1 MTTTVISLNT
11 SMDVISKYK
20 QLVEASANGESLYVR
35 AREVIKALK
44 EDNLITNGDEGTA
57 IAQVVAQLSGSASS
71 QAMSTALAWESAE
84 KELVLKKEELE
95 KKIDLLKIEATKAE
109 YDADLAKV
117 TKNAA
122 EAKMIREYGANII
135 YVNGSVATLP
145 DEGRAYE
152 EIKSMKQATL
162 NAEATNYGIKAQ
174 TEQAHASIHKLV
186 ADTYVN
192 HGMYSGYTV
201 SEHGIT
207 GTQKLNTGYVTLS
220 EMNRV
225 VAGEQAKGYVLNA
238 YSNAAS
244 SSAGMIGTLVAA
256 EIPGLDP
263 TQYLQ
268 TWKSAVDKL
277 NNLVVPTITPSSIS
291 F

>member
-95 KKIDLLKIEATKAE
+95 RKIDLLKLEATKAE

-174 TEQAHASIHKLV
+174 TEQAYASIHKLV

-201 SEHGIT
+201 AENGIT

>member
-1 MTTTVISLNT
+1 MTTTVISLDT

-44 EDNLITNGDEGTA
+44 EDNLITNGDEGAA

-109 YDADLAKV
+109 HDVDLAKV

-122 EAKMIREYGANII
+122 EAKMIREYGANIV
-135 YVNGSVATLP
+135 YVNGEVATLP

-152 EIKSMKQATL
+152 EIKSMKQSTL

-174 TEQAHASIHKLV
+174 TEQAYASIHKLV

-201 SEHGIT
+201 AENGIT

>member
-1 MTTTVISLNT
+1 MTTTVISLDT

-95 KKIDLLKIEATKAE
+95 KKIDLLKIETTKAE

-152 EIKSMKQATL
+152 EIKSMKQSTL

-174 TEQAHASIHKLV
+174 TEQAYASIHKLV

-201 SEHGIT
+201 AENGIT

>member
-1 MTTTVISLNT
+1 MTKTDIRKDTTK
-11 SMDVISKYK
+11 DVDSKYK

-71 QAMSTALAWESAE
+71 QAMSTALAWEGAE
-84 KELVLKKEELE
+84 KDLVLKKEELE
-95 KKIDLLKIEATKAE
+95 KKIDLLKLEATKAE

-122 EAKMIREYGANII
+122 EAKMIREYGANIV

-152 EIKSMKQATL
+152 EIKSMKQSTL

-192 HGMYSGYTV
+192 HGMYFGYTIT
-201 SEHGIT
+201 ENGIT
-207 GTQKLNTGYVTLS
+207 GTQKLSTGYVTLS

-225 VAGEQAKGYVLNA
+225 VAGEQAKGFVLNA

-277 NNLVVPTITPSSIS
+277 NDLAVPIITPSAIS

>member
-1 MTTTVISLNT
+1 MTTTVISLDT

-71 QAMSTALAWESAE
+71 QAMSTALAWEGAE
-84 KELVLKKEELE
+84 KDLVLKKEELE

-122 EAKMIREYGANII
+122 EAKMIREYGANIV

-152 EIKSMKQATL
+152 EIKSMKQSTL

-192 HGMYSGYTV
+192 HGMYFGYTIT
-201 SEHGIT
+201 ENGIT
-207 GTQKLNTGYVTLS
+207 GTQKLSTGYVTLS

-225 VAGEQAKGYVLNA
+225 VAGEQAKGFVLNA

-277 NNLVVPTITPSSIS
+277 NDLAVPIITPSAIS

>member
-44 EDNLITNGDEGTA
+44 EDNLITNGDEGAA

-95 KKIDLLKIEATKAE
+95 KKIDLLKIETTKAE
-109 YDADLAKV
+109 CDADLAKV

-152 EIKSMKQATL
+152 EIKSMKQSTL

-174 TEQAHASIHKLV
+174 TEQAYASIHKLV

-201 SEHGIT
+201 AENGIT
-207 GTQKLNTGYVTLS
+207 GTQKLSTGYVTLS

>member
-1 MTTTVISLNT
+1 MTTTVISLDT

-20 QLVEASANGESLYVR
+20 LLIEASANGESLYVR

-44 EDNLITNGDEGTA
+44 EDNLITNGDEGAA
-57 IAQVVAQLSGSASS
+57 IAQVVAQLSGSASG
-71 QAMSTALAWESAE
+71 QAMSTALAWEGAE
-84 KELVLKKEELE
+84 KDLVLKKEELE
-95 KKIDLLKIEATKAE
+95 KRIDLLKLEATKAE
-109 YDADLAKV
+109 HDADLAKI

-122 EAKMIREYGANII
+122 EAKMIREYGSNII

-162 NAEATNYGIKAQ
+162 NAEATEKSIESQ
-174 TEQAHASIHKLV
+174 TKQSMASTHKLI

-192 HGMYSGYTV
+192 HGMYAGYTIT
-201 SEHGIT
+201 ENGIT
-207 GTQKLNTGYVTLS
+207 GTQRLSTGYVTLS

-277 NNLVVPTITPSSIS
+277 NNLTVPIITPSSIT

>member
-1 MTTTVISLNT
+1 MTTTVISLDT

-44 EDNLITNGDEGTA
+44 EDNLITNGDEGAA

-109 YDADLAKV
+109 YDAGLAKV

-122 EAKMIREYGANII
+122 EAKMIREYGANIV

-152 EIKSMKQATL
+152 EIKSMKQSTL

-201 SEHGIT
+201 AENGIT
-207 GTQKLNTGYVTLS
+207 GTQKLSTGYVTLS

>member
-11 SMDVISKYK
+11 SLDVVSKYK

-44 EDNLITNGDEGTA
+44 EDNLITNGDEGAA

-122 EAKMIREYGANII
+122 EAKMIREYGSNIV
-135 YVNGSVATLP
+135 YVNGSVSTLP
-145 DEGRAYE
+145 NEGRAYE

-201 SEHGIT
+201 AENGIT
-207 GTQKLNTGYVTLS
+207 GTQKLSTGYVTLS

>member
-122 EAKMIREYGANII
+122 EAKMIREYGANIV

-152 EIKSMKQATL
+152 EIKSMKQSTL

-201 SEHGIT
+201 AENGIT
-207 GTQKLNTGYVTLS
+207 GTQKLSTGYVTLS

>member
-1 MTTTVISLNT
+1 MTTTVISLDT

-71 QAMSTALAWESAE
+71 QAMSTALEWERSE

-95 KKIDLLKIEATKAE
+95 KKIDLLKLEATKAE

-122 EAKMIREYGANII
+122 EAKMIREYGANIV

-152 EIKSMKQATL
+152 EIKSMKQSTL

-192 HGMYSGYTV
+192 HGMYFGYTIT
-201 SEHGIT
+201 ENGIT

-277 NNLVVPTITPSSIS
+277 NNLVVPTITPSSII

>member
-57 IAQVVAQLSGSASS
+57 ISQVVAQLSGSASS

-109 YDADLAKV
+109 YDTGLAKV

-122 EAKMIREYGANII
+122 EAKMIREYGANIV

-152 EIKSMKQATL
+152 EIKSMKQSTL

-207 GTQKLNTGYVTLS
+207 GTQKLITGYVTLS

-225 VAGEQAKGYVLNA
+225 VAGEQAKGFVLNA

-277 NNLVVPTITPSSIS
+277 NNLVVPIITPSSIS

>member
-11 SMDVISKYK
+11 SLDVVSKYK

-95 KKIDLLKIEATKAE
+95 KKIDLLKLEATKAE

-152 EIKSMKQATL
+152 EIKSMKQSTL

-174 TEQAHASIHKLV
+174 TEQAYASIHKLV

-201 SEHGIT
+201 AENGIT
-207 GTQKLNTGYVTLS
+207 GTQKLSTGYVTLS

-277 NNLVVPTITPSSIS
+277 NNLVVPTITPSSIV

>member
-1 MTTTVISLNT
+1 MTTTVISLDT
-11 SMDVISKYK
+11 SMDVVSKYK

-95 KKIDLLKIEATKAE
+95 KKIDLLKLEATKAE

-122 EAKMIREYGANII
+122 EAKMIREYGANIV

-152 EIKSMKQATL
+152 EIKSMKQSTL

-192 HGMYSGYTV
+192 HGMYFGYTIT
-201 SEHGIT
+201 ENGIT

-277 NNLVVPTITPSSIS
+277 NNLVVPTITPSSII

>member
-1 MTTTVISLNT
+1 
-11 SMDVISKYK
+11 
-20 QLVEASANGESLYVR
+20 
-35 AREVIKALK
+35 
-44 EDNLITNGDEGTA
+44 
-57 IAQVVAQLSGSASS
+57 
-71 QAMSTALAWESAE
+71 
-84 KELVLKKEELE
+84 
-95 KKIDLLKIEATKAE
+95 
-109 YDADLAKV
+109 
-117 TKNAA
+117 
-122 EAKMIREYGANII
+122 MIREYGANIV

-152 EIKSMKQATL
+152 EIKSMKQSTL

-192 HGMYSGYTV
+192 HGMYFGYTIT
-201 SEHGIT
+201 ENGIT
-207 GTQKLNTGYVTLS
+207 GTQKLSTGYVTLS

>member
-1 MTTTVISLNT
+1 MTTTVISLDT

-109 YDADLAKV
+109 YDADLAKL

-122 EAKMIREYGANII
+122 EAKMIREYGANIV

-174 TEQAHASIHKLV
+174 TEQAYASIHKLV

-201 SEHGIT
+201 AENGIT
-207 GTQKLNTGYVTLS
+207 GTQKLSTGYVTLS

>member
-1 MTTTVISLNT
+1 MTTTVISLDT

-95 KKIDLLKIEATKAE
+95 KKIDLLKIETTKAE

-152 EIKSMKQATL
+152 EIKSMKQSTL

-174 TEQAHASIHKLV
+174 TEQAYASIHKLV

-201 SEHGIT
+201 AENGIT
-207 GTQKLNTGYVTLS
+207 GTQKLSTGYVTLS

-256 EIPGLDP
+256 EIPGLNP

>member
-1 MTTTVISLNT
+1 MTTTVISLDT

-44 EDNLITNGDEGTA
+44 EDNLITNGDEGAA

-122 EAKMIREYGANII
+122 EAKMIREYGANIV

-152 EIKSMKQATL
+152 EIKSMKQSTL

-192 HGMYSGYTV
+192 HGMYFGYTIT
-201 SEHGIT
+201 ENGIT
-207 GTQKLNTGYVTLS
+207 GTQKLSTGYVTLS

-225 VAGEQAKGYVLNA
+225 VAGEQAKGFVLNA

-277 NNLVVPTITPSSIS
+277 NDLAVPIITPSAIS

>member
-1 MTTTVISLNT
+1 MTTTVISLDT

-95 KKIDLLKIEATKAE
+95 KKIDLLKIETTKAE

-122 EAKMIREYGANII
+122 EAKMIREYGANIV

-152 EIKSMKQATL
+152 EIKSMKQSTL

-174 TEQAHASIHKLV
+174 TEQAYASIHKLV

-192 HGMYSGYTV
+192 HGMYSGYTIT
-201 SEHGIT
+201 ENGIT
-207 GTQKLNTGYVTLS
+207 GTQKLSTGYVTLS

>member
-1 MTTTVISLNT
+1 MTTTVISLDT

-44 EDNLITNGDEGTA
+44 EDNLITNGDEGAA

-109 YDADLAKV
+109 YDADLAKL

-174 TEQAHASIHKLV
+174 TEQAYASIHKLV

-201 SEHGIT
+201 AENGIT
-207 GTQKLNTGYVTLS
+207 GTQKLSTGYVTLS

>member
-1 MTTTVISLNT
+1 MTTTVISLDT

-44 EDNLITNGDEGTA
+44 EDNLITNGDEGSA

-109 YDADLAKV
+109 YDAGLAKV

-122 EAKMIREYGANII
+122 EAKMIREYGANIV

-152 EIKSMKQATL
+152 EIKSMKQSTL

-256 EIPGLDP
+256 EIPGLNP